1 MESINEPINNK
12 NSALLHY
19 KKINIFGD
27 SKVGKSSL
35 ISLMKNY
42 SNDNFQIESNIE
54 NYSDLSLDLNYSLV
68 EQIKKIKITL
78 KEEDGV
84 YLYCSIYETNL
95 DRYNTIKLNLDTLL
109 LQTECII
116 IMFDNS
122 RTETFDNIP
131 NLISTIKSRI
141 KENYFREVPIIL
153 VQNKIDLKTEDVRES
168 FVEVNESVKKILEEN
183 KDIIYRKIS
192 LLDKN
197 KFFELV
203 LDIQGNINKENER
216 FKDNVYNVKFQIYDK
231 ITETYEIVDNINN
244 NNIIKCV
251 LLGNSCVGKTTFFN
265 YFHKLD
271 EEKKENNIVPI
282 SSSGTDSLTILVEFN
297 NKKFYV
303 KIYDTAGQERYRS
316 LAGQVSRDADG
327 IFLFFDVTNKESFDE
342 VDKFISNNREINGE
356 DESEIILIG
365 NKIDSEDRV
374 ISKQEAKEKAE
385 KYNINYYECS
395 CLNGLN
401 IHEILNEMI
410 VLAFNKFYEK
420 NPNGIKK
427 IKSFKL
433 NMPAERNQN
442 NNNSKNNCCQRVHK
456 LKKNK

>member
-183 KDIIYRKIS
+183 KDIIYREIS
-192 LLDKN
+192 LLNKN
-197 KFFELV
+197 EFFELV
-203 LDIQGNINKENER
+203 LDIQRNINKENER

-231 ITETYEIVDNINN
+231 I
-244 NNIIKCV
+244 IIKKV
-251 LLGNSCVGKTTFFN
+251 
-265 YFHKLD
+265 
-271 EEKKENNIVPI
+271 
-282 SSSGTDSLTILVEFN
+282 
-297 NKKFYV
+297 
-303 KIYDTAGQERYRS
+303 
-316 LAGQVSRDADG
+316 
-327 IFLFFDVTNKESFDE
+327 
-342 VDKFISNNREINGE
+342 
-356 DESEIILIG
+356 
-365 NKIDSEDRV
+365 
-374 ISKQEAKEKAE
+374 
-385 KYNINYYECS
+385 
-395 CLNGLN
+395 
-401 IHEILNEMI
+401 
-410 VLAFNKFYEK
+410 
-420 NPNGIKK
+420 
-427 IKSFKL
+427 
-433 NMPAERNQN
+433 
-442 NNNSKNNCCQRVHK
+442 
-456 LKKNK
+456 

>member
-1 MESINEPINNK
+1 
-12 NSALLHY
+12 
-19 KKINIFGD
+19 
-27 SKVGKSSL
+27 
-35 ISLMKNY
+35 
-42 SNDNFQIESNIE
+42 
-54 NYSDLSLDLNYSLV
+54 
-68 EQIKKIKITL
+68 
-78 KEEDGV
+78 
-84 YLYCSIYETNL
+84 
-95 DRYNTIKLNLDTLL
+95 
-109 LQTECII
+109 
-116 IMFDNS
+116 MFDNS

-183 KDIIYRKIS
+183 KDIIYREIS

-197 KFFELV
+197 EFFELV
-203 LDIQGNINKENER
+203 SDIQGNINKENER

-316 LAGQVSRDADG
+316 IAGQLSRDADG

-374 ISKQEAKEKAE
+374 ISKHEAQEKAE

-433 NMPAERNQN
+433 NMPVERNQN